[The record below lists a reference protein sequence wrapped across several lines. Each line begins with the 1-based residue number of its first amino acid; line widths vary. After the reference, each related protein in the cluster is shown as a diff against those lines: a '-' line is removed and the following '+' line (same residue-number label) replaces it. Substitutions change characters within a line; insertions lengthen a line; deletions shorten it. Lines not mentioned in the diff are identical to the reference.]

1 MTEART
7 ARRQSQQRSAE
18 KSSATEEEVAGAIL
32 LVLAGQVVVASIA
45 AAIASL
51 LALLPD
57 APESPVL
64 DSVARLVSRD
74 TPRLSEASGAT
85 RDAYLDNL
93 SRRAHYAITAV
104 KRIGQDVAGGTSL
117 PEAIEAEARNL
128 AKHLERSAR
137 AVAAGKATD
146 AMVALHGPVL
156 SWNHA
161 ATGEPEEPR
170 PAHIAADG
178 ANFDVRRG
186 TPVSTGALP
195 GVEPGCTCAWGV
207 PIQGAREIR

>member
-1 MTEART
+1 MTEPVRT
-7 ARRQSQQRSAE
+7 ARRQKQAE
-18 KSSATEEEVAGAIL
+18 KASAAEEEVAGAIL
-32 LVLAGQVVVASIA
+32 LVLAGQVVVASVA

-57 APESPVL
+57 VAKLESPVA

-93 SRRAHYAITAV
+93 SRRAHYAISAV

-117 PEAIEAEARNL
+117 VEAIEKEAHNL
-128 AKHLERSAR
+128 SLHLERSAR

-146 AMVALHGPVL
+146 AMVALHGPLL

-207 PIQGAREIR
+207 PIQGARTLT